1 MTTICCV
8 KCPDC
13 ECNPQQSS
21 PSAARLL
28 SLTDWPSPLS
38 FARHTWCYLPCGGGV
53 ARTRRNNCPQPSP
66 PAPGHLSGTEE
77 HRVPAQSPKHVLGK
91 QGDPMAKQPSESL
104 GALLTKYYSQ
114 HKFVKPSGTS
124 RLSFILSGFLCG
136 PQLLT
141 SHEKIQSVD
150 ARLLRYQPLALGGLE
165 SISPSSNASS
175 TTCCL

>member
-1 MTTICCV
+1 MA
-8 KCPDC
+8 
-13 ECNPQQSS
+13 S
-21 PSAARLL
+21 LL
-28 SLTDWPSPLS
+28 GALQATVPATGGSVLSCLLGRGCGMFSLRQLAS
-38 FARHTWCYLPCGGGV
+38 FVCR
-53 ARTRRNNCPQPSP
+53 PQPSP
-66 PAPGHLSGTEE
+66 PAPGHLTGTEE

-91 QGDPMAKQPSESL
+91 QGDPMAKQPSESP